1 MKTIGNK
8 IVIRRG
14 ETFKLSCKIYNRD
27 GVPYILKKGIPNQ
40 YLCIII
46 TSTTLNVDKRYR
58 CTYWL
63 NLSKYLKFKSK
74 VPVLVSQTNIDNNT
88 LPDGYSK
95 PLDGYLDSCIFYTM
109 NEDTT
114 KTFYYYNGTNY
125 EEYLFTF
132 TKTFLNRDTSDLIE
146 GTYNYQ
152 FVVVGGDTAEDVYY
166 RTYKKLY
173 PNRLYIPYGQV
184 DLYNEICKQ
193 DPEFAK
199 SHRPNVP
206 LSNNYYIY
214 DEVSKPQLLIVKSNL

>member
-14 ETFKLSCKIYNRD
+14 ETFKLSCKIYTRD
-27 GVPYILKKGIPNQ
+27 GVPYILKKGIPHQ

-63 NLSKYLKFKSK
+63 DLSKYPKFRSK

-88 LPDGYSK
+88 PPTGYTSDSAK
-95 PLDGYLDSCIFYTM
+95 DSCIFYTI
-109 NEDTT
+109 NEDT

-125 EEYLFTF
+125 EEYSFAF

-173 PNRLYIPYGQV
+173 PNRLYVPYSQV

-193 DPEFAK
+193 DHEFAK

-214 DEVSKPQLLIVKSNL
+214 DEVSKPQSLIVKSNL